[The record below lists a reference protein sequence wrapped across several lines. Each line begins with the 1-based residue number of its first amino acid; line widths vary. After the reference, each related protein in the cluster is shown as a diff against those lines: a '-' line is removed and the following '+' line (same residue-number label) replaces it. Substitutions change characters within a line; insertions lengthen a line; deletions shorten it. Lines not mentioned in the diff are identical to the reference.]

1 MDTRRRLLQYSDAER
16 QWLLAEDG
24 NVERRLSASGLRNAA
39 VWRTTE
45 TFSGEPF
52 TQGMMDAPD
61 TALGM
66 DLAYLVRF
74 SGGGRGVEAS
84 RVAAGRVGAA
94 ARTGAARPST
104 FPTDFTTV
112 FLGRDFVSGSTYRR
126 LWPVPH

>member
-1 MDTRRRLLQYSDAER
+1 MATRRTLLQYSDAER
-16 QWLLAEDG
+16 QWLFAEDG

-66 DLAYLVRF
+66 DLAYLVRL
-74 SGGGRGVEAS
+74 SGGGGGGRGRGGGGGLRKISAN
-84 RVAAGRVGAA
+84 
-94 ARTGAARPST
+94 
-104 FPTDFTTV
+104 
-112 FLGRDFVSGSTYRR
+112 L
-126 LWPVPH
+126 